1 MTKESIKKIL
11 NILSESLE
19 ELSKLAKISKEEFLV
34 NKALQNL
41 AKWHF
46 YVAVQSCLDLGNH
59 IISIKG
65 FEMPERYEDIIATL
79 AKEKVISDNLAKS
92 LEGMGGFRNLIAH
105 GYFKIDLNKLYGYL
119 KKAKNIKSFLEAINS
134 YL

>member
-1 MTKESIKKIL
+1 MEKLRAIAKM
-11 NILSESLE
+11 SED
-19 ELSKLAKISKEEFLV
+19 EFL
-34 NKALQNL
+34 KSPISQDI

-65 FEMPERYEDIIATL
+65 FEMPEKYEDIIATL
-79 AKEKVISDNLAKS
+79 AKEKVISENLAKS
-92 LEGMGGFRNLIAH
+92 LAGMGGFRNLIAH
-105 GYFKIDLNKLYGYL
+105 GYFKIDLNKLYSYL
-119 KKAKNIKSFLEAINS
+119 KKTRDVKRFLKRIDS

>member
-1 MTKESIKKIL
+1 M
-11 NILSESLE
+11 E
-19 ELSKLAKISKEEFLV
+19 ELDRLAKISKEEFLA
-34 NKALQNL
+34 NKTLQNL

-65 FEMPERYEDIIATL
+65 FEMPERYEDIISTL
-79 AKEKVISDNLAKS
+79 AKEGVISENLAKS

-105 GYFKIDLNKLYGYL
+105 GYFKIDLNKLYSYL
-119 KKAKNIKSFLEAINS
+119 KKTKEIKRFLKRIEP

>member
-1 MTKESIKKIL
+1 MSQ
-11 NILSESLE
+11 
-19 ELSKLAKISKEEFLV
+19 EEFLNSPV
-34 NKALQNL
+34 SQDM
-41 AKWHF
+41 AKWNF
-46 YVAVQSCLDLGNH
+46 YVVAQACLDLGNH

-65 FEMPERYEDIIATL
+65 FEMPERYEDIIAIL

-119 KKAKNIKSFLEAINS
+119 RKTKNIKKFLERIDS

>member
-1 MTKESIKKIL
+1 ME
-11 NILSESLE
+11 
-19 ELSKLAKISKEEFLV
+19 KLRAIAKIPKEEFLNSHV
-34 NKALQNL
+34 SQDV
-41 AKWHF
+41 AKWNF
-46 YVAVQSCLDLGNH
+46 YVAAQACLDLGNH

-65 FEMPERYEDIIATL
+65 LEMPERYEDIISTL
-79 AKEKVISDNLAKS
+79 AKQGVIPENLAKS

-119 KKAKNIKSFLEAINS
+119 KKTKDIKKFIEEIAY

>member
-1 MTKESIKKIL
+1 MLKD
-11 NILSESLE
+11 SLE
-19 ELSKLAKISKEEFLV
+19 KLRAIAKMSQEEFLNSPV
-34 NKALQNL
+34 SQDM
-41 AKWHF
+41 AKWNF
-46 YVAVQSCLDLGNH
+46 YVVAQAFFCLFYY

-65 FEMPERYEDIIATL
+65 FEMPGRYEDIIAIL

-119 KKAKNIKSFLEAINS
+119 RKTKDIKKFLERIDS

>member
-1 MTKESIKKIL
+1 MSQ
-11 NILSESLE
+11 
-19 ELSKLAKISKEEFLV
+19 EEFLNSPV
-34 NKALQNL
+34 SQDM
-41 AKWHF
+41 AKWNF
-46 YVAVQSCLDLGNH
+46 YVVAQACLDLGNH
-59 IISIKG
+59 VISIKG

-79 AKEKVISDNLAKS
+79 AKEGVISENLAKS

-119 KKAKNIKSFLEAINS
+119 KKTKDIKRFLERIDS